1 MIKKDGAMN
10 KKVLLH
16 QFYAL
21 MKSMPDFS
29 TYTPD
34 SVVHAQWMGSAY
46 AMVYQWK
53 PMPAISIADAIEFMP
68 LQSERNKHLE
78 RILHVLSHAIADL
91 QAVVGSD
98 KELVFNAEAASQF
111 DDALATLL
119 LTSHE
124 TIFVVSPD
132 LNLEAF
138 LSSLIEAN
146 HTVRLR
152 LLLEPTSKDKLLKVK
167 ETLETDIIKI
177 DIRFTEGIQ
186 DQLIFVDEFSGW
198 ESKQTA
204 SGEKTQSYLMPI
216 DASLAVYKR
225 RQYEELWNDAMKLND

>member
-1 MIKKDGAMN
+1 MN

-29 TYTPD
+29 VYTPD
-34 SVVHAQWMGSAY
+34 SAVHSQWMGSAY
-46 AMVYQWK
+46 AMVYLWK

-78 RILHVLSHAIADL
+78 RILHALSHAIADL
-91 QAVVGSD
+91 QTAVGSD
-98 KELVFNAEAASQF
+98 KELEFNEETSDQF
-111 DDALATLL
+111 DDALSTLL

-124 TIFVVSPD
+124 TILVVSPD
-132 LNLEAF
+132 LNLEVF

-152 LLLEPTSKDKLLKVK
+152 LLLEPTSKEALLKAK
-167 ETLETDIIKI
+167 ETLEIDIIKI

-186 DQLIFVDEFSGW
+186 DQLIFIDEFNGW
-198 ESKQTA
+198 ECKQTP
-204 SGEKTQSYLMPI
+204 SGDKTQSYLVHI
-216 DASLAVYKR
+216 DATLAVYMR
-225 RQYEELWNDAMKLND
+225 RQYEELWNNAAPAMH

>member
-1 MIKKDGAMN
+1 MN

-34 SVVHAQWMGSAY
+34 SVLHAQWMGSAY

-91 QAVVGSD
+91 QAAVGSD
-98 KELVFNAEAASQF
+98 KELVFNAEAAGQF
-111 DDALATLL
+111 DDALSTLL

-152 LLLEPTSKDKLLKVK
+152 LLLEPTSKDMLLRAK
-167 ETLETDIIKI
+167 ETLETDTIKI
-177 DIRFTEGIQ
+177 DARFTEDIQ
-186 DQLIFVDEFSGW
+186 EQLIFVDEFNGW
-198 ESKQTA
+198 ECKQTH
-204 SGEKTQSYLMPI
+204 SDEKSQSYLVPI
-216 DASLAVYKR
+216 DATLAVYKR
-225 RQYEELWNDAMKLND
+225 RQYEELWNDAIKLHD

>member
-1 MIKKDGAMN
+1 MN

-34 SVVHAQWMGSAY
+34 SAVHAQWMGSAY
-46 AMVYQWK
+46 AMVYLWK

-78 RILHVLSHAIADL
+78 RILHALSHAIADL
-91 QAVVGSD
+91 QAAVGSD
-98 KELVFNAEAASQF
+98 KELVFNAEIADQF
-111 DDALATLL
+111 DDALSTLL

-124 TIFVVSPD
+124 TIFIVSAD
-132 LNLEAF
+132 LNIEAY

-152 LLLEPTSKDKLLKVK
+152 LLLEQTSKEALLKAK
-167 ETLETDIIKI
+167 ETLNTDIIKI
-177 DIRFTEGIQ
+177 DARFTDDIQ
-186 DQLIFVDEFSGW
+186 EELIFVDEFNGW
-198 ESKQTA
+198 ECKQTA
-204 SGEKTQSYLMPI
+204 SGEKSQSYLVPI
-216 DASLAVYKR
+216 DATLAVYKR

>member
-1 MIKKDGAMN
+1 MN

-29 TYTPD
+29 TYTPE
-34 SVVHAQWMGSAY
+34 SLAHAQWMGSAY
-46 AMVYQWK
+46 AMVYLWK

-78 RILHVLSHAIADL
+78 RILHALSHAIADL
-91 QAVVGSD
+91 QAAVGSD
-98 KELVFNAEAASQF
+98 KELVFNAEATDQF
-111 DDALATLL
+111 DDALSTLL

-132 LNLEAF
+132 LNLEVF

-146 HTVRLR
+146 HSVRLR
-152 LLLEPTSKDKLLKVK
+152 LLLEPNSKEALLKAK

-186 DQLIFVDEFSGW
+186 DRLIFVDEFNGW
-198 ESKQTA
+198 ECKQTS
-204 SGEKTQSYLMPI
+204 SGEKPQSYLVPT
-216 DASLAVYKR
+216 DATLSVYKL
-225 RQYEELWNDAMKLND
+225 RQYEALWNDAI

>member
-1 MIKKDGAMN
+1 MN

-34 SVVHAQWMGSAY
+34 SAVHAQWMGSAY
-46 AMVYQWK
+46 AMVYLWK

-91 QAVVGSD
+91 QVAEGSD
-98 KELVFNAEAASQF
+98 KELVFNAEAVNQF
-111 DDALATLL
+111 DEALSTLL

-124 TIFVVSPD
+124 TIFVVSND
-132 LNLEAF
+132 LNLELF

-152 LLLEPTSKDKLLKVK
+152 LLLEPTSKDKFFKAK

-177 DIRFTEGIQ
+177 DMRVIDGIQ
-186 DQLIFVDEFSGW
+186 DQLIFIDEFNGW
-198 ESKQTA
+198 ECKQTS
-204 SGEKTQSYLMPI
+204 SGEKTQSYLVPI
-216 DASLAVYKR
+216 DATLAVYKR

>member
-1 MIKKDGAMN
+1 MN

-29 TYTPD
+29 TYTPE
-34 SVVHAQWMGSAY
+34 SLAHAQWMGSAY
-46 AMVYQWK
+46 AMVYLWK

-78 RILHVLSHAIADL
+78 RILHALSHAIADL
-91 QAVVGSD
+91 QAAVGSD
-98 KELVFNAEAASQF
+98 KELIFNVETAGQF
-111 DDALATLL
+111 DDALSTLL

-132 LNLEAF
+132 LNLEVF

-146 HTVRLR
+146 HSVRLR
-152 LLLEPTSKDKLLKVK
+152 LLLEPNSKEALLKAK

-186 DQLIFVDEFSGW
+186 DRLIFVDEINGW
-198 ESKQTA
+198 ECKQTS
-204 SGEKTQSYLMPI
+204 SGEKPQSYLVPT
-216 DASLAVYKR
+216 DATLAVYKL
-225 RQYEELWNDAMKLND
+225 RQYEALWNDAI

>member
-1 MIKKDGAMN
+1 MN

-29 TYTPD
+29 TYAPD
-34 SVVHAQWMGSAY
+34 SAVHAQWMGSAY
-46 AMVYQWK
+46 AMVYLWK

-78 RILHVLSHAIADL
+78 RILHALSHAIADL
-91 QAVVGSD
+91 QAAVGSD
-98 KELVFNAEAASQF
+98 KELVFNAEAADQF
-111 DDALATLL
+111 DDALSTLL

-132 LNLEAF
+132 LNVEAY

-152 LLLEPTSKDKLLKVK
+152 LLLELTSKEALLKAK
-167 ETLETDIIKI
+167 ETLDTVIINI
-177 DIRFTEGIQ
+177 DARFTEDIQ
-186 DQLIFVDEFSGW
+186 EELIFVDEFNGW
-198 ESKQTA
+198 ECKQTH
-204 SGEKTQSYLMPI
+204 SGEKSKSYLVPI
-216 DASLAVYKR
+216 DATLAVYKR
-225 RQYEELWNDAMKLND
+225 RQYEELWNDAK

>member
-1 MIKKDGAMN
+1 MN

-29 TYTPD
+29 TYTPE
-34 SVVHAQWMGSAY
+34 SLAHAQWMGSAY
-46 AMVYQWK
+46 AMVYLWK

-78 RILHVLSHAIADL
+78 RILHALSHAIADL
-91 QAVVGSD
+91 QAAVGSD
-98 KELVFNAEAASQF
+98 KELIFNAETASHF
-111 DDALATLL
+111 DDALSTLL

-132 LNLEAF
+132 LNLEVF

-146 HTVRLR
+146 HSVRLR
-152 LLLEPTSKDKLLKVK
+152 LLLEPTSKEELLKAK

-186 DQLIFVDEFSGW
+186 DRLIFVDEFNGW
-198 ESKQTA
+198 ECKQTS
-204 SGEKTQSYLMPI
+204 SGEKPQSYLVPI
-216 DASLAVYKR
+216 DATLAVYKR
-225 RQYEELWNDAMKLND
+225 RQYEELWNNAINLYD

>member
-1 MIKKDGAMN
+1 MN

-46 AMVYQWK
+46 AMVYLWK

-91 QAVVGSD
+91 QAAEGSD
-98 KELVFNAEAASQF
+98 KELVFNAEATNQF
-111 DDALATLL
+111 DDALSTLL

-124 TIFVVSPD
+124 TIFIVSPD
-132 LNLEAF
+132 LNIEAY

-146 HTVRLR
+146 HTVRLL
-152 LLLEPTSKDKLLKVK
+152 LLLELTSKEALLKAK
-167 ETLETDIIKI
+167 ETAE
-177 DIRFTEGIQ
+177 
-186 DQLIFVDEFSGW
+186 
-198 ESKQTA
+198 
-204 SGEKTQSYLMPI
+204 
-216 DASLAVYKR
+216 
-225 RQYEELWNDAMKLND
+225 

>member
-1 MIKKDGAMN
+1 MN

-34 SVVHAQWMGSAY
+34 SAVHAQWMGSAY
-46 AMVYQWK
+46 AMVYLWK

-78 RILHVLSHAIADL
+78 RILHALSHAIADL
-91 QAVVGSD
+91 QAGVGSD
-98 KELVFNAEAASQF
+98 KELVFNAETADQF
-111 DDALATLL
+111 DDALSTLL

-124 TIFVVSPD
+124 TIFVVSAD
-132 LNLEAF
+132 LNIEAY

-152 LLLEPTSKDKLLKVK
+152 LLLELTSKEALLKAK
-167 ETLETDIIKI
+167 ETLLKAKETLDTDIIKI
-177 DIRFTEGIQ
+177 DAHFTDDIQ
-186 DQLIFVDEFSGW
+186 EELIFVDEFNGW
-198 ESKQTA
+198 ECKQTA
-204 SGEKTQSYLMPI
+204 SGEKSQSYLVPI
-216 DASLAVYKR
+216 DATLAVYKR
-225 RQYEELWNDAMKLND
+225 RQYEELWNDAA

>member
-1 MIKKDGAMN
+1 MN

-29 TYTPD
+29 TYTPE
-34 SVVHAQWMGSAY
+34 SLAHAQWMGSAY
-46 AMVYQWK
+46 AMVYLWK

-78 RILHVLSHAIADL
+78 RILHALSHAIADL
-91 QAVVGSD
+91 QAAVGSD
-98 KELVFNAEAASQF
+98 KELEFNAETAGQF
-111 DDALATLL
+111 DDALSTLL

-132 LNLEAF
+132 LNLEVF

-146 HTVRLR
+146 HSVRLR
-152 LLLEPTSKDKLLKVK
+152 LLLESNSKEALLKAQ
-167 ETLETDIIKI
+167 ETLETDIIKV

-186 DQLIFVDEFSGW
+186 DRLIFVDEFNGW
-198 ESKQTA
+198 ECKQTS
-204 SGEKTQSYLMPI
+204 SGEKPQSYLVPT
-216 DASLAVYKR
+216 DATLAVYKR
-225 RQYEELWNDAMKLND
+225 SQYEVLWNNAINLYD

>member
-1 MIKKDGAMN
+1 MN

-29 TYTPD
+29 TYTPE
-34 SVVHAQWMGSAY
+34 SLAHAQWMGSAY
-46 AMVYQWK
+46 AMVYLWK

-78 RILHVLSHAIADL
+78 RILHALSHAIADL
-91 QAVVGSD
+91 QAAVGSD
-98 KELVFNAEAASQF
+98 KELIFNVETAGQF
-111 DDALATLL
+111 DDALSTLL

-132 LNLEAF
+132 LNLEVF

-146 HTVRLR
+146 HSVRLR
-152 LLLEPTSKDKLLKVK
+152 LLLEPNSKEALLKAK

-186 DQLIFVDEFSGW
+186 DRLIFVDEFNGW
-198 ESKQTA
+198 ECKQTS
-204 SGEKTQSYLMPI
+204 SGEKPQSYLVPT
-216 DASLAVYKR
+216 DATLLGYKL
-225 RQYEELWNDAMKLND
+225 RQYEALWNDAI